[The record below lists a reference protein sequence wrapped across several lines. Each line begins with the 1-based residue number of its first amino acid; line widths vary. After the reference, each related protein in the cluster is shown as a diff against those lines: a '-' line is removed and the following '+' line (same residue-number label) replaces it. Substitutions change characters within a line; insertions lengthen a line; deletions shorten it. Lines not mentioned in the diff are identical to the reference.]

1 MCVSVLKG
9 FLLRPCLLTLLSLL
23 SYLGPLFALPCPASR
38 SPLRPVRSSIL
49 IGGKRLCLGKEMAR
63 LEAKMVASLML
74 RNYRLEPLPN
84 QPMGEF
90 VNGPVIFHK
99 GGLMCQAYPRDQ

>member
-1 MCVSVLKG
+1 
-9 FLLRPCLLTLLSLL
+9 
-23 SYLGPLFALPCPASR
+23 
-38 SPLRPVRSSIL
+38 
-49 IGGKRLCLGKEMAR
+49 LCLGKEMAR

-99 GGLMCQAYPRDQ
+99 GGLMCKVFPRDQ

>member
-1 MCVSVLKG
+1 
-9 FLLRPCLLTLLSLL
+9 
-23 SYLGPLFALPCPASR
+23 
-38 SPLRPVRSSIL
+38 
-49 IGGKRLCLGKEMAR
+49 MAR

-99 GGLMCQAYPRDQ
+99 GGLMCKVFPRDQ

>member
-1 MCVSVLKG
+1 M
-9 FLLRPCLLTLLSLL
+9 
-23 SYLGPLFALPCPASR
+23 
-38 SPLRPVRSSIL
+38 
-49 IGGKRLCLGKEMAR
+49 CLGKEMAR